1 MFLLA
6 GEQLRAGATLHG
18 DLTGRAPR
26 VSFEPHLIQ
35 VSAGDISDA
44 VRVLAYLFGGV
55 ETPPCVDSGDIND
68 DGAINITDAIF
79 LLNYLFVG
87 NLELPAPAGG
97 ACGEDP
103 SEDPLGCVVSAAC
116 N

>member
-1 MFLLA
+1 MN
-6 GEQLRAGATLHG
+6 
-18 DLTGRAPR
+18 DD
-26 VSFEPHLIQ
+26 VN
-35 VSAGDISDA
+35 VDISDA

-55 ETPPCVDSGDIND
+55 ETPSCVDSGDTND
-68 DGAINITDAIF
+68 DGEINITDAIF

-103 SEDPLGCVVSAAC
+103 SEDSLGCVVSTAC